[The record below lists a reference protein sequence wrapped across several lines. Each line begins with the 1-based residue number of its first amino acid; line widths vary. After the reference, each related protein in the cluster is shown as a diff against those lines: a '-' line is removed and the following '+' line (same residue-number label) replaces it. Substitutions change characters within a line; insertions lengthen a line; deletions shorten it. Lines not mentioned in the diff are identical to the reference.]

1 MDDRLQIE
9 ARGAIEALRA
19 GVPNRAAIRLLGE
32 RDGGLVNSF
41 LDSLKRCTDGFGQGR
56 QSEGNLVWGG
66 FGSGKSH
73 LLGYMRELALQR
85 NFVVSLVPVSKETP
99 MFDPARLFAAAIR
112 AAEVPGANDDVM
124 TVALSRLNPETEPYD
139 ELEKWATDE
148 ARAGLLSPVF
158 AALLWL
164 IPRLAAEDYARDRA
178 RIPRFFGGGKLNAT
192 LVRSWLREH
201 GAAKLFDIKPTREAE
216 LARQRLTF
224 APRLMSAAGLAGWCI
239 LLDEVELIGRYST
252 LQRGRSYAEL
262 ARWLGWDDLDSL
274 PGITTVAAVTDD
286 YVSRMFDDR
295 GDEER
300 VPQALELKG
309 LTRQAALAGL
319 CMKDLRRMPGV
330 SLKPPD
336 EPALRAAQDHIAD
349 LYHDA
354 YRWRPSVLTI
364 GERLGSKSMR
374 QYIKSWITEWDIERL
389 FGESAKIDVET
400 LKIGY
405 GESADL
411 EQAPS
416 AKDAEEE

>member
-1 MDDRLQIE
+1 
-9 ARGAIEALRA
+9 
-19 GVPNRAAIRLLGE
+19 
-32 RDGGLVNSF
+32 LVNSF
-41 LDSLKRCTDGFGQGR
+41 LESLKRCTDSFGQGR

-124 TVALSRLNPETEPYD
+124 TVVLSRLNPETEPYD

-148 ARAGLLSPVF
+148 ARAGLLSPAF

-164 IPRLAAEDYARDRA
+164 LPRLAAEDYARDRA

-192 LVRSWLREH
+192 AVRSWLREH

-216 LARQRLTF
+216 LARQRLRF
-224 APRLMSAAGLAGWCI
+224 APRLMSAAGLAGWCV

-262 ARWLGWDDLDSL
+262 ARWLGWDDMDGL
-274 PGITTVAAVTDD
+274 PGITTVAAFTDD

-295 GDEER
+295 RDEER
-300 VPQALELKG
+300 VPQTLELKG
-309 LTRQAALAGL
+309 LTRPAALAGV
-319 CMKDLRRMPGV
+319 CMKELRRMPGV
-330 SLKPPD
+330 GLKPPD
-336 EPALRAAQDHIAD
+336 EPALRAAQDRIAD
-349 LYHDA
+349 LYYDA
-354 YRWRPSVLTI
+354 YRWRPSVLAI

-405 GESADL
+405 RESADL